1 MLSLLIAII
10 SLIILIKSSDI
21 FIDQSTILAKKI
33 KVRSFLIGFT
43 LIALGTSLPDL
54 VISTYSNIKGAP
66 EVAISTFLGS
76 PIVKTSL
83 ILGILALFSNYK
95 LSKTD
100 IKRNIPI
107 NLIIYSI
114 FFLLL
119 FAFQFQMTWILG
131 ILSIGLLILAI
142 FFAKENNHLVTIKSK
157 TKFNILFLLLS
168 FVVVVTSGKFCVDHV
183 LIFANTFG
191 IEQTIIGYFILAIGT
206 SIPELVTSL
215 TSIRKGN
222 IQLSLGNIL
231 GSSLFDILFV
241 SGVASFFVTL
251 NFRPFLTEYFFLIFA
266 TGILLLFAI
275 LGKKYFISKKEGLGL
290 ILVYILFIIIQGI

>member
-1 MLSLLIAII
+1 MLNILIAII
-10 SLIILIKSSDI
+10 ALIILIKSSEI
-21 FIDQSTILAKKI
+21 FIDQSTALAKKI
-33 KVRSFLIGFT
+33 KVSSFLIGFT

-54 VISTYSNIKGAP
+54 VISAYSNIKGAP

-95 LSKTD
+95 LSDVD

-107 NLIIYSI
+107 NLIIYST
-114 FFLLL
+114 FFFLL
-119 FAFQFQMTWILG
+119 FAFQFQMTWLLG
-131 ILSIGLLILAI
+131 ILSIALLILAI
-142 FFAKENNHLVTIKSK
+142 FLAKENNHLITIKSK
-157 TKFNILFLLLS
+157 AKFNILFLLLS
-168 FVVVVTSGKFCVDHV
+168 FVAVVISGKFCVDHV
-183 LIFANTFG
+183 LTFANTFG
-191 IEQTIIGYFILAIGT
+191 IEQIVIGYFILAIGT

-222 IQLSLGNIL
+222 LQLSLGNIL
-231 GSSLFDILFV
+231 GSSLFDILLV
-241 SGVASFFVTL
+241 SGVTSFFGVL
-251 NFRPFLTEYFFLIFA
+251 NFKAFLIEYVFLIFA

-275 LGKKYFISKKEGLGL
+275 LGKKYFISKKEGIGL

>member
-1 MLSLLIAII
+1 MLNILIAII
-10 SLIILIKSSDI
+10 SLAILIKSSDI
-21 FIDQSTILAKKI
+21 FIDQSTALAKKI
-33 KVRSFLIGFT
+33 KVSSFLIGFT

-54 VISTYSNIKGAP
+54 VISAYSNIKGAP
-66 EVAISTFLGS
+66 EVAISTFIGS

-95 LSKTD
+95 LSEID

-107 NLIIYSI
+107 NLIIYST
-114 FFLLL
+114 FFFLL
-119 FAFQFQMTWILG
+119 FAFQFQMNWVLG

-142 FFAKENNHLVTIKSK
+142 FLAKGNNHLITIKSK
-157 TKFNILFLLLS
+157 AKFNILLLLLS
-168 FVVVVTSGKFCVDHV
+168 FIVVVISGKFCVDHV
-183 LIFANTFG
+183 LIFANNFG

-215 TSIRKGN
+215 TSIKKGN
-222 IQLSLGNIL
+222 LQLSLGNIL

-241 SGVASFFVTL
+241 SGITSFFGTL
-251 NFRPFLTEYFFLIFA
+251 NFRPFLMEYVLLMLA

-275 LGKKYFISKKEGLGL
+275 LGKKYYISKKEGVGL
-290 ILVYILFIIIQGI
+290 TLVYILFIILHGI